1 MSHGIQHDRAQ
12 LRQQVVNK
20 WFEQFVEHELYD
32 TDQYHQF
39 CKRVKDKSELEIE
52 RIFRMEK

>member
-1 MSHGIQHDRAQ
+1 MSHGIQQDRAQ

-20 WFEQFVEHELYD
+20 WFEQFVEHELYEA
-32 TDQYHQF
+32 DQYHDF

-52 RIFRMEK
+52 RIFKMEK

>member
-1 MSHGIQHDRAQ
+1 MNMDRAQ

-20 WFEQFVEHELYD
+20 WFDRFLEEELYEA
-32 TDQYHQF
+32 DQYHEF

-52 RIFRMEK
+52 RIFKMEK